1 MAFFSLEHIYENLY
15 FVKNNQGKGFVL
27 NLKNKKQ
34 LSEELDEILNT
45 PVKNYFIVRKDN
57 KYALFHSK
65 KGTISSWFYRIFPYG
80 DGLNF
85 KLFKMGYLLASD
97 KPKSDKHAIFK
108 FDGTRISDYY
118 SYIIVLEIKKNDIL
132 YVADEEC
139 EKQAL
144 FSLKS
149 GRLTDWF
156 ERFPYKEICFIKGKG
171 NYFIASKN
179 KRYFLLSK
187 KDYKVILE
195 GTEIE
200 PVFRNFSKDNEVYL
214 VSSNENEKFLFY
226 RGYCTEYYNSILAIS
241 ENLFFIAVKKTK
253 DKKELYLI
261 DLKNKTQQRF
271 PQFLFEGDKI
281 CIKVFKNASL
291 HSSNM
296 KLMLYFPYFYS
307 VHFYSVLTSE
317 IVYCSNCNN
326 TWFLYFEYKNEKICP
341 LCDAS
346 KLEVFFI

>member
-15 FVKNNQGKGFVL
+15 FVKNSQGKGFVL

-34 LSEELDEILNT
+34 LSEELDEILNI

-65 KGTISSWFYRIFPYG
+65 KGIISSWFYRIFPYV

-118 SYIIVLEIKKNDIL
+118 SYIIVLKVKKNDIL
-132 YVADEEC
+132 YVAEEEC

-156 ERFPYKEICFIKGKG
+156 DMFAYAEICFIKGKG

-179 KRYFLLSK
+179 RRHFLLSK

-195 GTEIE
+195 GAEIE
-200 PVFRNFSKDNEVYL
+200 PVFRNFSKNDEVYL
-214 VSSNENEKFLFY
+214 VNLNGNEKFLFY
-226 RGYCTEYYNSILAIS
+226 RGYCTERYNSILAIS
-241 ENLFFIAVKKTK
+241 EDLLFIAVKKTK
-253 DKKELYLI
+253 DKKEFYLI
-261 DLKNKTQQRF
+261 DLKNKTQRRL

-281 CIKVFKNASL
+281 RINVFKNTSL
-291 HSSNM
+291 HSPNIR
-296 KLMLYFPYFYS
+296 LMLYFP
-307 VHFYSVLTSE
+307 HFYSAHFDYKLAYD

-341 LCDAS
+341 LCDVS